1 MTQIRK
7 VPVRQGFAWFMQAV
21 NVGRRNPRAVFGA
34 SLLFICTLYG
44 VGLLLVLPV
53 AMLARGGQ
61 PDLTQIVPAIAAVFV
76 GMVFLLPILLGGLM
90 HVVREAEAGR
100 PVRARD
106 LFAPIRQKKAGALAL
121 MGLIQIVLAIVG
133 GVVVGLLAGSD
144 YWTNYMSAVR
154 GAMSGSV
161 PVMPQPEHPGLLMV
175 VQLLFNYFSYAIMLF
190 SVPLI
195 LFASANLSTAVKDS
209 LHASV
214 SNIGANALAAL
225 LFLFSVA
232 ASALVLLLLA
242 ALLSMIG
249 GLIGGVLVMLL
260 YIAYGAAVLVVLV
273 AGSYFA
279 WRDTFG
285 DEATV
290 AVPPASLDSIE
301 V

>member
-7 VPVRQGFAWFMQAV
+7 VPVRQGLAWFVQAI
-21 NVGRRNPRAVFGA
+21 NVGRRSPRAIFGA
-34 SLLFICTLYG
+34 ALLFICTLYG
-44 VGLLLVLPV
+44 VGLILVVPV
-53 AMLARGGQ
+53 ALMARSGQ
-61 PDLTQIVPAIAAVFV
+61 PDLGQIIPAIAAVFV
-76 GMVFLLPILLGGLM
+76 GMVFLLPILLGGMM

-121 MGLIQIVLAIVG
+121 MGLIQIVLAIAG
-133 GVVVGLLAGSD
+133 GALVGLLAGSD

-161 PVMPQPEHPGLLMV
+161 PVMPQPDHPGLLMAA
-175 VQLLFNYFSYAIMLF
+175 QLLFNYFSYAIMLF

-195 LFASANLSTAVKDS
+195 LFAGANLSAAVKDS
-209 LHASV
+209 LRASV
-214 SNIGANALAAL
+214 SNVGANALAAL
-225 LFLFSVA
+225 LFICSVA
-232 ASALVLLLLA
+232 LSALVLLLVSA
-242 ALLSMIG
+242 MLSLIG
-249 GLIGGVLVMLL
+249 GLIGAVLVLMV

-273 AGSYFA
+273 AGSYYA

-290 AVPPASLDSIE
+290 AVPPSLDSIE